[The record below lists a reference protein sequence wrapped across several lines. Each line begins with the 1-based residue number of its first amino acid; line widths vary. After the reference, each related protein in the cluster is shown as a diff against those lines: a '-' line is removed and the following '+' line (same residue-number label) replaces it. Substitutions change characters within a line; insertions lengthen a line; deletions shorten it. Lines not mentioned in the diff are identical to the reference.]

1 MTSPEQPAVLQAEG
15 LSATE
20 TNAFLHEA
28 TERAL
33 GDFLENP
40 QNLIMLQ
47 RAVQTGR
54 WPATRKQLFELST
67 QLMLEEFDENHTR
80 SGAGIY
86 SVSELRP
93 VAGAACA
100 ARPIS
105 DIEAISLSDH
115 DGSAEIPSNRTLR
128 LVLPELM
135 IAALGRRVFVSG
147 SSLKVSTTRIAP
159 ARRS

>member
-1 MTSPEQPAVLQAEG
+1 
-15 LSATE
+15 
-20 TNAFLHEA
+20 
-28 TERAL
+28 
-33 GDFLENP
+33 
-40 QNLIMLQ
+40 
-47 RAVQTGR
+47 
-54 WPATRKQLFELST
+54 
-67 QLMLEEFDENHTR
+67 MLEEFDENHTR

-135 IAALGRRVFVSG
+135 IAALG
-147 SSLKVSTTRIAP
+147 
-159 ARRS
+159 